1 VIARNRATTSCDR
14 ALAVD
19 ANSAAPTAWWWRG
32 GGGGATATA
41 AAAAAAITAR
51 RDDALG
57 ALGRSHG
64 SHALARARL
73 RAIAR
78 RRCDRALALAPRARA
93 RLLCTHALT

>member
-1 VIARNRATTSCDR
+1 MTSCDR

-19 ANSAAPTAWWWRG
+19 ANAAAPTAWWWRG
-32 GGGGATATA
+32 GGGGGGGGATAAA

-64 SHALARARL
+64 SHALSRARL
-73 RAIAR
+73 HAIAR
-78 RRCDRALALAPRARA
+78 
-93 RLLCTHALT
+93 